1 MPRVYWGWIM
11 LFSIALM
18 TFASSGSRF
27 SFGVFLIPMSED
39 LHWGR
44 DQLALAASLNL
55 ILAGLLRAV
64 VGFMVD
70 RFGAKFVLISGVFLC
85 GSALLLTS
93 VAQELWQFYLSYG
106 VLLAIGFAFASPVVV
121 TPVVSAWF
129 MKRRSLAM
137 SIGATGTALGQ
148 LVTVPL
154 AMAAVLTVGWEN
166 AYRVIALFMLAIVM
180 PVGYLLFFNRP

>member
-1 MPRVYWGWIM
+1 MRWEAGMPKLYYGWIM

-39 LHWGR
+39 LGWGR

-64 VGFMVD
+64 VGFLVD
-70 RFGAKFVLISGVFLC
+70 RFGSKVVTITGVFLC

-93 VAQELWQFYLSYG
+93 ISRELWQFY
-106 VLLAIGFAFASPVVV
+106 
-121 TPVVSAWF
+121 
-129 MKRRSLAM
+129 
-137 SIGATGTALGQ
+137 
-148 LVTVPL
+148 
-154 AMAAVLTVGWEN
+154 
-166 AYRVIALFMLAIVM
+166 
-180 PVGYLLFFNRP
+180 